1 MNNKNV
7 IDTYEISR
15 NRFINKYG
23 YLTETLF
30 EKISMIVM
38 LFLFAI
44 ITIPFLY
51 YYFTAI
57 FQGKVSFLV
66 VLTIISVY
74 FGSVVLLGLYW
85 RKWVVQFVNDLK
97 IKLSLKMINS
107 HKNKLDK
114 IIDDNDSFSYFNL
127 NDDNKADFIIFTFE
141 KVLNLDDLKNYL
153 GRDRINSVKLS
164 ASKEFKDASLDD
176 YINEVKVD
184 EVDEVLMFILTH
196 KKFMSKEIVKVYNE
210 EFNYEKEFNKTRIVN
225 S

>member
-7 IDTYEISR
+7 IDTYEVSR

-23 YLTETLF
+23 YLTEKLF
-30 EKISMIVM
+30 EKVSMIVM
-38 LFLFAI
+38 FLLFAI

-51 YYFTAI
+51 YYFTVV
-57 FQGKVSFLV
+57 FLGKVSFLV

-74 FGSVVLLGLYW
+74 FGFVVLLGLFW
-85 RKWVVQFVNDLK
+85 RKYIIQFVNDLK

-107 HKNKLDK
+107 HKTKLDK
-114 IIDDNDSFSYFNL
+114 IIEVNDSFSYFNL

-153 GRDRINSVKLS
+153 GRERIHKVKLL
-164 ASKEFKDASLDD
+164 ASKEFKDASLDN

-184 EVDEVLMFILTH
+184 ELDEVLMFILTH
-196 KKFMSKEIVKVYNE
+196 KKFMSKEIVNVYNE
-210 EFNYEKEFNKTRIVN
+210 EFNYEKELKKTRIVN